1 MYNYIYIQIMDYS
14 KNVFEK
20 TYMDLQT
27 FVFSNGVIIAA
38 AGFTIGVATKEA
50 ITKML
55 EIVIMPVFVW
65 LRSFTTIQSI
75 IGYPALLIFLEL
87 FWTILIWMVTIFW
100 CFVLL
105 EYFLNKTIFGLATT
119 MTDDKKKDFVLSKV
133 EAKTSSLLSS
143 SDEDLKKNKEEVNK
157 IVQITTEENVS
168 SSSNKIAKI
177 VQTKIDKN
185 ELFTQKMYHL
195 LN

>member
-1 MYNYIYIQIMDYS
+1 MVMDFS
-14 KNVFEK
+14 KNVYEK

-65 LRSFTTIQSI
+65 LRSFTAIQSI
-75 IGYPALLIFLEL
+75 MGLPVIIVFLEL
-87 FWTILIWMVTIFW
+87 FWTIVIWLVTIFW

-105 EYFLNKTIFGLATT
+105 EYFLNKTVFGLATT
-119 MTDDKKKDFVLSKV
+119 MTEDKKKDFVISKV
-133 EAKTSSLLSS
+133 EAKTTSLLSA
-143 SDEDLKKNKEEVNK
+143 SDQDIKKSREDVKQ
-157 IVQITTEENVS
+157 IVQITTQEGI
-168 SSSNKIAKI
+168 SSNDNKLAKI
-177 VQTKIDKN
+177 VQTQIDK
-185 ELFTQKMYHL
+185 EEKFSQMYHL

>member
-1 MYNYIYIQIMDYS
+1 MDFS
-14 KNVFEK
+14 RNIFEK

-27 FVFSNGVIIAA
+27 FVFSNGIIIAA

-75 IGYPALLIFLEL
+75 IGLPVILVVLEL
-87 FWTILIWMVTIFW
+87 FWTIVIWLVTIFW

-105 EYFLNKTIFGLATT
+105 EYFLNKTVFGLATT
-119 MTDDKKKDFVLSKV
+119 MTEAKKKDFVISKV
-133 EAKTSSLLSS
+133 EAKTTSVISASN
-143 SDEDLKKNKEEVNK
+143 EDLKKNKEDVEKIVKITTEEGVSNDTTKVAK
-157 IVQITTEENVS
+157 IVQI
-168 SSSNKIAKI
+168 
-177 VQTKIDKN
+177 QIDK
-185 ELFTQKMYHL
+185 EEGFIQGMYHL